1 MLLTLHLTGSIR
13 IRHTVY
19 YWLTKE
25 STFSLLQMTKL
36 QEWLTGLVMVLA
48 VWLALL
54 SGDGGQL
61 LCIFSR
67 AVDPHSFFVDPDP
80 AAFFLMST
88 GTVSGSCF
96 KKIPYEEF
104 SIVEKRLKRLL
115 KIEKPWSCSN
125 SLHFFCCYFSTFTSW
140 IHRLDL

>member
-1 MLLTLHLTGSIR
+1 
-13 IRHTVY
+13 
-19 YWLTKE
+19 
-25 STFSLLQMTKL
+25 MTKL

-61 LCIFSR
+61 LCICSR

-80 AAFFLMST
+80 AAFLNADPDPAAFLMST

-104 SIVEKRLKRLL
+104 SIVEKRLK
-115 KIEKPWSCSN
+115 KVA
-125 SLHFFCCYFSTFTSW
+125 
-140 IHRLDL
+140 

>member
-1 MLLTLHLTGSIR
+1 MSRNGPTIFKNRFFLTTKNSSLENFCSIDPNHAIDITLNR
-13 IRHTVY
+13 LDPDPPHCYIY

-61 LCIFSR
+61 LCICSR

-80 AAFFLMST
+80 AAFLNAD
-88 GTVSGSCF
+88 
-96 KKIPYEEF
+96 PD
-104 SIVEKRLKRLL
+104 
-115 KIEKPWSCSN
+115 PA
-125 SLHFFCCYFSTFTSW
+125 
-140 IHRLDL
+140 